1 MPGFTEI
8 AKPLY
13 EATRG
18 QEAKIKKIP
27 EMGMAIKTLRRVL
40 LEVLALALLDIHKS
54 FHYYMGHRKEVAKLI
69 KTIKL

>member
-1 MPGFTEI
+1 
-8 AKPLY
+8 
-13 EATRG
+13 
-18 QEAKIKKIP
+18 
-27 EMGMAIKTLRRVL
+27 MGMAIKTLRRVL